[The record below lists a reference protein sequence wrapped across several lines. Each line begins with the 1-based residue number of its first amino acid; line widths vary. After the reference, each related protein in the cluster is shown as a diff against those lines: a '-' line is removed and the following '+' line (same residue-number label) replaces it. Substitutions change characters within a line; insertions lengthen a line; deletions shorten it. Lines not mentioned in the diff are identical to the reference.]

1 MSQDFIVPH
10 HPNRALCSHTAAL
23 PEFLK
28 VEWQAEA
35 SGLDSG
41 DRHKLWIR
49 WACCAAIFS
58 SCSVTCTHAL
68 STCVLSSF
76 TPFPLLISPHHLASP
91 CWRPLPVQ
99 GVLSSH
105 CCQVFSH
112 RRSSDFY
119 IFSHSLYL
127 TIQSTLRWVLL
138 WTCIVLN
145 ETELNLSPRNNS
157 YLHNTGDFC
166 VALCVSGTSSRDIH
180 QD

>member
-41 DRHKLWIR
+41 EAQTLDQVSVLCCYSLKL
-49 WACCAAIFS
+49 FGNMH
-58 SCSVTCTHAL
+58 SCTEYLCFVFLYS
-68 STCVLSSF
+68 LSSSY
-76 TPFPLLISPHHLASP
+76 FPSPSSL
-91 CWRPLPVQ
+91 WPLPVQ

-119 IFSHSLYL
+119 IFSNSLYL

-157 YLHNTGDFC
+157 YLHSTDDFR